1 MLSVK
6 TSVNGGFA
14 LPFVADLWNNENTKM
29 KMQTKAIHK
38 TTICFFLF
46 LYIDVLFAR
55 SLYIC
60 SRRFFRRP
68 VIISLFI
75 FVIFLVFGYK
85 KAQTIAIRFTV
96 HHKPSSN
103 MGCLRP
109 YGCSPNIDDMLF
121 LLAVVIVKLLS
132 NMSWTRVSP
141 IRIQKYKISLKDRRN
156 YPNLSSNV
164 STL

>member
-1 MLSVK
+1 MALKSNGYHTPGLSSDITSIHSTGCSLPK
-6 TSVNGGFA
+6 TYLVPVSEETDILISLTASLGSSSLQLTARNAVIRRNG
-14 LPFVADLWNNENTKM
+14 
-29 KMQTKAIHK
+29 I
-38 TTICFFLF
+38 
-46 LYIDVLFAR
+46 
-55 SLYIC
+55 
-60 SRRFFRRP
+60 
-68 VIISLFI
+68 IISLFI